1 MKVFNV
7 TIPYK
12 KMPAYRVTGI
22 EAKNQAAAK
31 VIAQEQAAIECG
43 NHPHGALQVREVRA

>member
-1 MKVFNV
+1 MRLFDV

-12 KMPAYRVTGI
+12 RMPAYRVTGI
-22 EAKNQAAAK
+22 EANSQAAAK

-43 NHPHGALQVREVRA
+43 NHPHGALQVREVRV